1 MRSFLLEDDPEHAA
15 HFMESLVASEF
26 QVRHFSMAKKFFE
39 ALAESTPQLIV
50 LDWMLPDLS
59 GYQVL
64 RRVRERFGLT
74 VPIVMLTS
82 LDSEDRVIAAFEA
95 GADDYLIKPV
105 AGPVLR
111 ARLQALARR
120 ISQVPTAF
128 SGSMRFGPYRLDH
141 ARQSVRVDDEPDA
154 RIALTPREFD
164 LIWLMMSNPDR
175 FIPRAELIAGVWG
188 KRGEVAPHTLAQNV
202 HALRKKLGLA
212 RRNIRLTAV
221 YGSGYRLESPG
232 SPQ

>member
-15 HFMESLVASEF
+15 HFKASLAATEF
-26 QVRHFSMAKKFFE
+26 QVRHFWTAGSFFE

-64 RRVRERFGLT
+64 RRVRERFGLA

-82 LDSEDRVIAAFEA
+82 VDNEERVVAAFEA
-95 GADDYLIKPV
+95 GADDFLTKPV
-105 AGPVLR
+105 ARPVLR

-120 ISQVPTAF
+120 VNQAPAAF
-128 SGSMRFGPYRLDH
+128 SGSVSFGPYRLDY
-141 ARQSVRVDDEPDA
+141 ARQSVRDVDEPDA
-154 RIALTPREFD
+154 RFALTPREFD
-164 LIWLMMSNPDR
+164 LIWLLMNNPDR

-188 KRGEVAPHTLAQNV
+188 KSSEVAPHTLAQNV

-212 RRNIRLTAV
+212 RRDIRLAAV

-232 SPQ
+232 SSR